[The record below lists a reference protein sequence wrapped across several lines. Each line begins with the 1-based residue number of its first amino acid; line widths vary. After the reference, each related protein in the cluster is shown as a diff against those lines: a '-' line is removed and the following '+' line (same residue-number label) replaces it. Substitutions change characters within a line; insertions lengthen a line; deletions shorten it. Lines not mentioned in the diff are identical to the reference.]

1 MDNGC
6 VRVSAKVDY
15 AVRAAVELGRSDEA
29 VRRKCDEI
37 ATAQEVSPGFLEN
50 ILHELRSAGL
60 VHSRRGGNGG
70 YWLARPPA
78 EISVA
83 DVFRAVEGPLATVGD
98 ARPEETA
105 YPAGSAA
112 MRQLWIALRTSIR
125 DVLEVVTIAD
135 LAAAELP
142 DPIVKL
148 TEDPEDWIG
157 R

>member
-1 MDNGC
+1 M
-6 VRVSAKVDY
+6 RVSAKVDY
-15 AVRAAVELGRSDEA
+15 AVRAAVELGRSDPD
-29 VRRKCDEI
+29 RRKCDEI
-37 ATAQEVSPGFLEN
+37 AAAQEVSPGFLEN

-70 YWLARPPA
+70 YWLARPAA

-83 DVFRAVEGPLATVGD
+83 DIFRAVEGPLATVGD
-98 ARPEETA
+98 ARPEETS
-105 YPAGSAA
+105 YPAGSVA
-112 MRQLWIALRTSIR
+112 MRELWIALRTSIR
-125 DVLEVVTIAD
+125 DVLEVVTVAD

-142 DPIVKL
+142 SQIVKL

>member
-1 MDNGC
+1 M
-6 VRVSAKVDY
+6 RVSAKVDY
-15 AVRAAVELGRSDEA
+15 AVRAAVELGRSSDGE
-29 VRRKCDEI
+29 RRKCDEI
-37 ATAQEVSPGFLEN
+37 AAAQEVSSGFLEN

-70 YWLARPPA
+70 YWLARPA
-78 EISVA
+78 EEISVA
-83 DVFRAVEGPLATVGD
+83 DIFRAVEGPLATVAD

-105 YPAGSAA
+105 YPAGTVA

-135 LAAAELP
+135 LAATELP
-142 DPIVKL
+142 EQIAKL
-148 TEDPEDWIG
+148 TEDPADWIG

>member
-1 MDNGC
+1 

-15 AVRAAVELGRSDEA
+15 AVRAAVELGLSEGERK
-29 VRRKCDEI
+29 KCDQI
-37 ATAQEVSPGFLEN
+37 AAAQEVSSGFLEN
-50 ILHELRSAGL
+50 ILLQLRSAGL

-83 DVFRAVEGPLATVGD
+83 DVFRAVEGPLATVGE

-105 YPAGSAA
+105 YPAGTAA
-112 MRQLWIALRTSIR
+112 MRDLWIALRTSIR

-135 LAAAELP
+135 LAAAQLP
-142 DPIVKL
+142 GPIVKL

>member
-1 MDNGC
+1 
-6 VRVSAKVDY
+6 VRVSAKADY
-15 AVRAAVELGRSDEA
+15 AVRAAVELGRAGDA
-29 VRRKCDEI
+29 RKKGDEI
-37 ATAQEVSPGFLEN
+37 AAAQEISPGFLEN

-60 VHSRRGGNGG
+60 VHSKRGGNGG
-70 YWLARPPA
+70 YWLARPAA

-83 DVFRAVEGPLATVGD
+83 DVLRAVEGPLATVAD
-98 ARPEETA
+98 TRPEDTA
-105 YPAGSAA
+105 YPDASGS
-112 MRQLWIALRTSIR
+112 MRELWIALRTSIR

-142 DPIVKL
+142 PRIVKL

>member
-1 MDNGC
+1 

-15 AVRAAVELGRSDEA
+15 AVRAAVELGRTKEGE
-29 VRRKCDEI
+29 RRKCDAI
-37 ATAQEVSPGFLEN
+37 AAAQEVPSGFLEN
-50 ILHELRSAGL
+50 ILLEMRSAGL
-60 VHSRRGGNGG
+60 VHSRRGGSGG
-70 YWLARPPA
+70 YWLARPA
-78 EISVA
+78 GEISVA
-83 DVFRAVEGPLATVGD
+83 DIFRAVEGPLATVAD

-105 YPAGSAA
+105 YPQGSAA
-112 MRQLWIALRTSIR
+112 MRELWIALRTSLR

-142 DPIVKL
+142 PQITKL

>member
-1 MDNGC
+1 M
-6 VRVSAKVDY
+6 RVSAKADY
-15 AVRAAVELGRSDEA
+15 AVRAAVELGRAGDA
-29 VRRKCDEI
+29 RKKGDEI
-37 ATAQEVSPGFLEN
+37 AAAQEISPGFLEN

-60 VHSRRGGNGG
+60 VHSKRGGNGG
-70 YWLARPPA
+70 YWLARPAA

-83 DVFRAVEGPLATVGD
+83 DVLRAVEGPLATVAD
-98 ARPEETA
+98 TRPEDTA
-105 YPAGSAA
+105 YPDASGS
-112 MRQLWIALRTSIR
+112 MRELWIALRTSIR

-142 DPIVKL
+142 PRIVKL

>member
-1 MDNGC
+1 MGR

-15 AVRAAVELGRSDEA
+15 AVRAAVELGRSEDGT
-29 VRRKCDEI
+29 RRKCDEI
-37 ATAQEVSPGFLEN
+37 AAAQEVSAGFLEN
-50 ILHELRSAGL
+50 ILHELRAAGL

-70 YWLARPPA
+70 YWLARPA
-78 EISVA
+78 DEISVA
-83 DVFRAVEGPLATVGD
+83 DIFRAVEGPLATVGD
-98 ARPEETA
+98 ARPEETS
-105 YPAGSAA
+105 YPSGSAA
-112 MRQLWIALRTSIR
+112 MRDLWIALRTSIR

-142 DPIVKL
+142 GQIVKL

>member
-1 MDNGC
+1 M
-6 VRVSAKVDY
+6 RVSAKVDY
-15 AVRAAVELGRSDEA
+15 AVRAAVELGLSDGE
-29 VRRKCDEI
+29 RRKCDDI
-37 ATAQEVSPGFLEN
+37 AAAQEVPSGFLEN

-70 YWLARPPA
+70 YWLARPAA

-83 DVFRAVEGPLATVGD
+83 DIFRAVEGPLATVND

-105 YPAGSAA
+105 YPAGSAT
-112 MRQLWIALRTSIR
+112 MQQLWIALRTSLR

-142 DPIVKL
+142 DEIVKL